1 MSKDNNHK
9 VKSTKDTAE
18 KQNPRQDILLAS
30 LKNKEIRR
38 RLGDLSLAVKTIRKW
53 LKNSTHGK
61 TFSIELTHSV
71 SQMIKGAMGRDFD
84 SHSITANS
92 IIHSLKGHGVDGT
105 KLNEKSIPLRKSDM
119 EIIPYIMIA
128 PDYLAKGSV
137 DAYGRESIR
146 FFKAL
151 SNGVVVVV
159 EKEYKNSPDDMET
172 ITMWAEKSSGAR
184 NARQNA
190 APAEKVQDAIPDT
203 DIAKIHK
210 DAEIAI
216 KNDVNFSYDIAV
228 EQLAKVSKDKK
239 ISNRND
245 DHITIVVDN
254 MVIREPLTKIVE
266 PKRGKQKIRK
276 NRSKVERSINNQI
289 STTMSKTKKQPVKQE
304 RAAQEKQDAPSV
316 EKTAKVKLPEDS
328 SLKYNVFLNGA
339 ADHMSKEDMDAYFK
353 MTPKEKDEFLNKIRQ
368 NAEESKVENAVKYNV
383 FLNGA
388 AEHMSREDMEAY
400 FKMTPKEKDAYL
412 AKLDTKQSKAEKQHR
427 EPQMITVNGDK
438 VSHAHT
444 FRSNVNPENIFFTAK
459 INGEDLK
466 PQKME
471 AEDVKAY
478 HDRTIGV
485 EDLMK
490 KYYPTKVMQKV
501 SKEEFQAANKL
512 SDGRTIEK
520 FAVFKEDNEKSKDYG
535 KYRMYA
541 LVGNQK
547 LFKTLSH
554 EDLNAYFDRV
564 TTPKALVEKNFG
576 EYLNLASAYEK
587 YKLPEGV
594 KLGDNAVSIR
604 KGADGDWVISA
615 ELGEKGHTPERKI
628 TKSDLYSF
636 FNAHTA
642 TKDQL
647 AAKYLSNDIKDAK
660 AEVKQSQSRGMKV

>member
-71 SQMIKGAMGRDFD
+71 SQMIKGVMGRDFD

-105 KLNEKSIPLRKSDM
+105 KLNAKSIPLRKSDM
-119 EIIPYIMIA
+119 ELIPYIMIA

-137 DAYGRESIR
+137 DGYGRESIR

-190 APAEKVQDAIPDT
+190 APAENVQDAIPDT

-216 KNDVNFSYDIAV
+216 KNDVNFSYYFAV
-228 EQLAKVSKDKK
+228 EQMAKVSKDKK

-245 DHITIVVDN
+245 GHITIVVDN
-254 MVIREPLTKIVE
+254 MVIREQLTKIVE

-304 RAAQEKQDAPSV
+304 RAAQEKQDASSV
-316 EKTAKVKLPEDS
+316 KKTANSQS
-328 SLKYNVFLNGA
+328 S
-339 ADHMSKEDMDAYFK
+339 E
-353 MTPKEKDEFLNKIRQ
+353 
-368 NAEESKVENAVKYNV
+368 AVKAGDIANT
-383 FLNGA
+383 
-388 AEHMSREDMEAY
+388 EM
-400 FKMTPKEKDAYL
+400 
-412 AKLDTKQSKAEKQHR
+412 DTKDQKGKSVKHR

-459 INGEDLK
+459 INGEELK
-466 PQKME
+466 PHKMD

-478 HDRTIGV
+478 HDRSIGV

-615 ELGEKGHTPERKI
+615 DLGEKGHTPERKI

>member
-1 MSKDNNHK
+1 MSKDINHK

-18 KQNPRQDILLAS
+18 KQNSRQDILLAS

-71 SQMIKGAMGRDFD
+71 SQMIKGVMGRDFD

-105 KLNEKSIPLRKSDM
+105 KLNAKSIPLRKSDM
-119 EIIPYIMIA
+119 ELIPYIMIA

-137 DAYGRESIR
+137 DGYGRESIR

-190 APAEKVQDAIPDT
+190 APAENVQDAIPDT

-216 KNDVNFSYDIAV
+216 KNDVNFSYYFAV
-228 EQLAKVSKDKK
+228 EQMAKVSKDKK

-245 DHITIVVDN
+245 GHITIVVDN
-254 MVIREPLTKIVE
+254 MVIREQLTKIVE

-304 RAAQEKQDAPSV
+304 RAAQEKQDASSV
-316 EKTAKVKLPEDS
+316 KKTANSQS
-328 SLKYNVFLNGA
+328 S
-339 ADHMSKEDMDAYFK
+339 E
-353 MTPKEKDEFLNKIRQ
+353 
-368 NAEESKVENAVKYNV
+368 AVKAGDIANT
-383 FLNGA
+383 
-388 AEHMSREDMEAY
+388 EM
-400 FKMTPKEKDAYL
+400 
-412 AKLDTKQSKAEKQHR
+412 DTKDQKGKSVKHR

-459 INGEDLK
+459 INGEELK
-466 PQKME
+466 PHKMD

-478 HDRTIGV
+478 HDRSIGV

-615 ELGEKGHTPERKI
+615 DLGEKGHTPERKI

>member
-190 APAEKVQDAIPDT
+190 APAENVQDAIPDT

-254 MVIREPLTKIVE
+254 MVIREQLTKIVE

-304 RAAQEKQDAPSV
+304 RAAQEKQDASSV
-316 EKTAKVKLPEDS
+316 KKTANSQS
-328 SLKYNVFLNGA
+328 S
-339 ADHMSKEDMDAYFK
+339 E
-353 MTPKEKDEFLNKIRQ
+353 
-368 NAEESKVENAVKYNV
+368 AVKAGDIANT
-383 FLNGA
+383 
-388 AEHMSREDMEAY
+388 EM
-400 FKMTPKEKDAYL
+400 
-412 AKLDTKQSKAEKQHR
+412 DTKDQKGKSVKHR

-459 INGEDLK
+459 INGEELK
-466 PQKME
+466 PHKMD

-478 HDRTIGV
+478 HDRSIGV

-604 KGADGDWVISA
+604 KGADGDWVIYA
-615 ELGEKGHTPERKI
+615 DLGEKGHTPERKI

>member
-1 MSKDNNHK
+1 MSKDINHK

-18 KQNPRQDILLAS
+18 KQNSRQDILLAS

-71 SQMIKGAMGRDFD
+71 SQMIKGVMGRDFD

-105 KLNEKSIPLRKSDM
+105 KLNAKSIPLRKSDM
-119 EIIPYIMIA
+119 ELIPYIMIA

-137 DAYGRESIR
+137 DGYGRESIR

-190 APAEKVQDAIPDT
+190 APAENVQDAIPDT

-216 KNDVNFSYDIAV
+216 KNDVNFSYYFAV
-228 EQLAKVSKDKK
+228 EQMAKVSKDKK

-245 DHITIVVDN
+245 GHITIVVDN
-254 MVIREPLTKIVE
+254 MVIREQLTKIVE

-304 RAAQEKQDAPSV
+304 RAAQEKQDASSV
-316 EKTAKVKLPEDS
+316 KKTANSQS
-328 SLKYNVFLNGA
+328 S
-339 ADHMSKEDMDAYFK
+339 E
-353 MTPKEKDEFLNKIRQ
+353 
-368 NAEESKVENAVKYNV
+368 AVKAGDIANT
-383 FLNGA
+383 
-388 AEHMSREDMEAY
+388 EMDTEDQ
-400 FKMTPKEKDAYL
+400 KGKSVK
-412 AKLDTKQSKAEKQHR
+412 HR

-459 INGEDLK
+459 INGEELK
-466 PQKME
+466 PHKMD

-478 HDRTIGV
+478 HDRSIGV

-615 ELGEKGHTPERKI
+615 DLGEKGHTPERKI

>member
-1 MSKDNNHK
+1 
-9 VKSTKDTAE
+9 
-18 KQNPRQDILLAS
+18 
-30 LKNKEIRR
+30 
-38 RLGDLSLAVKTIRKW
+38 
-53 LKNSTHGK
+53 
-61 TFSIELTHSV
+61 
-71 SQMIKGAMGRDFD
+71 
-84 SHSITANS
+84 
-92 IIHSLKGHGVDGT
+92 
-105 KLNEKSIPLRKSDM
+105 M

-137 DAYGRESIR
+137 DGYGRESIR

-184 NARQNA
+184 NARQNV
-190 APAEKVQDAIPDT
+190 APAENVQDAIPDT

-216 KNDVNFSYDIAV
+216 KNDVNFSYYFAV
-228 EQLAKVSKDKK
+228 EQMAKVSKDKK

-245 DHITIVVDN
+245 GHITIVVDN
-254 MVIREPLTKIVE
+254 MVIREQLTKIVE

-304 RAAQEKQDAPSV
+304 RAAQEKQDASSV
-316 EKTAKVKLPEDS
+316 KKTANSQS
-328 SLKYNVFLNGA
+328 S
-339 ADHMSKEDMDAYFK
+339 E
-353 MTPKEKDEFLNKIRQ
+353 
-368 NAEESKVENAVKYNV
+368 AVKAGDIANT
-383 FLNGA
+383 
-388 AEHMSREDMEAY
+388 EM
-400 FKMTPKEKDAYL
+400 
-412 AKLDTKQSKAEKQHR
+412 DTKDQKGKSVKHR

-459 INGEDLK
+459 INGEELK
-466 PQKME
+466 PHKMD

-478 HDRTIGV
+478 HDRSIGV

-615 ELGEKGHTPERKI
+615 DLGEKGHTPERKI

>member
-1 MSKDNNHK
+1 MPKDNNHK

-18 KQNPRQDILLAS
+18 KQNSRQDILLAS

-119 EIIPYIMIA
+119 ELIPYIMIA

-184 NARQNA
+184 NARQNV
-190 APAEKVQDAIPDT
+190 APAENVLDAIPDT

-216 KNDVNFSYDIAV
+216 KNDVNFSYYFAV
-228 EQLAKVSKDKK
+228 EQIAKVSKDKK

-304 RAAQEKQDAPSV
+304 RAAQEKQDASSV

-339 ADHMSKEDMDAYFK
+339 ADHMSKEDMD
-353 MTPKEKDEFLNKIRQ
+353 
-368 NAEESKVENAVKYNV
+368 
-383 FLNGA
+383 
-388 AEHMSREDMEAY
+388 AY

-501 SKEEFQAANKL
+501 SKEEFKAANKL

-615 ELGEKGHTPERKI
+615 DLGEKGHTPERKI

>member
-18 KQNPRQDILLAS
+18 KQNSRQDILLAS

-105 KLNEKSIPLRKSDM
+105 KLNAKSIPLRKSDM
-119 EIIPYIMIA
+119 ELIPYIMIA

-137 DAYGRESIR
+137 DGYGRESIR

-190 APAEKVQDAIPDT
+190 APAENVQDAIPDT

-216 KNDVNFSYDIAV
+216 KNDVNFSYYFAV
-228 EQLAKVSKDKK
+228 EQMAKVSKDKK

-245 DHITIVVDN
+245 GHITIVVDN
-254 MVIREPLTKIVE
+254 MVIREQLTKIVE

-304 RAAQEKQDAPSV
+304 RAAQEKQDASSV
-316 EKTAKVKLPEDS
+316 KKTANSQS
-328 SLKYNVFLNGA
+328 S
-339 ADHMSKEDMDAYFK
+339 E
-353 MTPKEKDEFLNKIRQ
+353 
-368 NAEESKVENAVKYNV
+368 AVKAGDIANT
-383 FLNGA
+383 
-388 AEHMSREDMEAY
+388 EM
-400 FKMTPKEKDAYL
+400 
-412 AKLDTKQSKAEKQHR
+412 DTKDQKGKSVKHR

-459 INGEDLK
+459 INGEELK
-466 PQKME
+466 PHKMD

-478 HDRTIGV
+478 HDRSIGV

-615 ELGEKGHTPERKI
+615 DLGEKGHTPERKI

>member
-1 MSKDNNHK
+1 MSKDINHK

-18 KQNPRQDILLAS
+18 KQNSRQDILLAS

-71 SQMIKGAMGRDFD
+71 SQMIKGVMGRDFD

-105 KLNEKSIPLRKSDM
+105 KLNAKSIPLRKSDM
-119 EIIPYIMIA
+119 ELIPYIMIA

-137 DAYGRESIR
+137 DGYGRESIR

-190 APAEKVQDAIPDT
+190 APAENVQDAIPDT

-216 KNDVNFSYDIAV
+216 KNDVNFSYYFAV
-228 EQLAKVSKDKK
+228 EQMAKVSKDKK

-245 DHITIVVDN
+245 GHITIVVDN
-254 MVIREPLTKIVE
+254 MVIREQLTKIVE

-304 RAAQEKQDAPSV
+304 RAAQEKQDASSV
-316 EKTAKVKLPEDS
+316 KKTANSQS
-328 SLKYNVFLNGA
+328 S
-339 ADHMSKEDMDAYFK
+339 E
-353 MTPKEKDEFLNKIRQ
+353 
-368 NAEESKVENAVKYNV
+368 AVKAGDIANT
-383 FLNGA
+383 
-388 AEHMSREDMEAY
+388 EM
-400 FKMTPKEKDAYL
+400 
-412 AKLDTKQSKAEKQHR
+412 DTKDQKGKSVKHR

-466 PQKME
+466 PHKMD

>member
-1 MSKDNNHK
+1 MSKDINHK

-18 KQNPRQDILLAS
+18 KQNSRQDILLAS

-71 SQMIKGAMGRDFD
+71 SQMIKGVMGRDFD

-105 KLNEKSIPLRKSDM
+105 KLNAKSIPLRKSDM
-119 EIIPYIMIA
+119 ELIPYIMIA

-137 DAYGRESIR
+137 DGYGRESIR

-190 APAEKVQDAIPDT
+190 APAENVQDAIPDT

-216 KNDVNFSYDIAV
+216 KNDVNFSYYFAV
-228 EQLAKVSKDKK
+228 EQMAKVSKDKK

-245 DHITIVVDN
+245 GHITIVVDN
-254 MVIREPLTKIVE
+254 MVIREQLTKIVE

-289 STTMSKTKKQPVKQE
+289 STTMSKTKKQPVKQVK
-304 RAAQEKQDAPSV
+304 AAQGKQDAEPV
-316 EKTAKVKLPEDS
+316 EKTANESVK
-328 SLKYNVFLNGA
+328 N
-339 ADHMSKEDMDAYFK
+339 
-353 MTPKEKDEFLNKIRQ
+353 
-368 NAEESKVENAVKYNV
+368 EE
-383 FLNGA
+383 
-388 AEHMSREDMEAY
+388 
-400 FKMTPKEKDAYL
+400 
-412 AKLDTKQSKAEKQHR
+412 SKAEKQHR
-427 EPQMITVNGDK
+427 PPQMVTVNGQK
-438 VSHAHT
+438 VTHAHA
-444 FRSNVNPENIFFTAK
+444 FRSNTNPEDMWFTAK
-459 INGEDLK
+459 IDGKDLK
-466 PQKME
+466 ARKMS

-478 HDRTIGV
+478 HDKTITV
-485 EDLMK
+485 EQLMQ
-490 KYYPTKVMQKV
+490 KYYPTKLLPKV
-501 SKEEFQAANKL
+501 SKEDFKAANVL

-520 FAVFKEDNEKSKDYG
+520 FTVYKEDNEKSRDYG

-541 LVGNQK
+541 KVGNRQYR
-547 LFKTLSH
+547 KTLSQA
-554 EDLNAYFDRV
+554 DLDRFYDHV
-564 TTPKALVEKNFG
+564 TTPKELVESNLG
-576 EYLNLASAYEK
+576 EVLNLASAYEK
-587 YKLPEGV
+587 YKLPEGEKV
-594 KLGDNAVSIR
+594 ENISVRKNAEG
-604 KGADGDWVISA
+604 KWLISA
-615 ELGEKGHTPERKI
+615 NLGVKGQTAEHELNQ
-628 TKSDLYSF
+628 SDLYSL
-636 FNAHTA
+636 FNAKTA
-642 TKDQL
+642 SKEQL
-647 AAKYLSNDIKDAK
+647 AAKYLTSDIKNAK
-660 AEVKQSQSRGMKV
+660 AQTEQQKQSKSNSMKI

>member
-1 MSKDNNHK
+1 M
-9 VKSTKDTAE
+9 
-18 KQNPRQDILLAS
+18 
-30 LKNKEIRR
+30 
-38 RLGDLSLAVKTIRKW
+38 
-53 LKNSTHGK
+53 
-61 TFSIELTHSV
+61 
-71 SQMIKGAMGRDFD
+71 
-84 SHSITANS
+84 
-92 IIHSLKGHGVDGT
+92 
-105 KLNEKSIPLRKSDM
+105 
-119 EIIPYIMIA
+119 
-128 PDYLAKGSV
+128 
-137 DAYGRESIR
+137 
-146 FFKAL
+146 
-151 SNGVVVVV
+151 
-159 EKEYKNSPDDMET
+159 
-172 ITMWAEKSSGAR
+172 
-184 NARQNA
+184 
-190 APAEKVQDAIPDT
+190 
-203 DIAKIHK
+203 
-210 DAEIAI
+210 
-216 KNDVNFSYDIAV
+216 
-228 EQLAKVSKDKK
+228 
-239 ISNRND
+239 
-245 DHITIVVDN
+245 
-254 MVIREPLTKIVE
+254 
-266 PKRGKQKIRK
+266 
-276 NRSKVERSINNQI
+276 ERSINNQI

-304 RAAQEKQDAPSV
+304 RAAQEKQDASSV
-316 EKTAKVKLPEDS
+316 KKTATEVQS
-328 SLKYNVFLNGA
+328 TTS
-339 ADHMSKEDMDAYFK
+339 
-353 MTPKEKDEFLNKIRQ
+353 KDED
-368 NAEESKVENAVKYNV
+368 A
-383 FLNGA
+383 
-388 AEHMSREDMEAY
+388 
-400 FKMTPKEKDAYL
+400 KEIK
-412 AKLDTKQSKAEKQHR
+412 HR

-438 VSHAHT
+438 VTHAHT

-466 PQKME
+466 PHKMD

-485 EDLMK
+485 EELMK

-594 KLGDNAVSIR
+594 KLGDDAVSIR

-615 ELGEKGHTPERKI
+615 DLGEKGHTPERKI
-628 TKSDLYSF
+628 TKSDLYSV

-642 TKDQL
+642 TKAQL

>member
-18 KQNPRQDILLAS
+18 KQNSRQDILLAS

-71 SQMIKGAMGRDFD
+71 SQMIKGVMGRDFD

-105 KLNEKSIPLRKSDM
+105 KLNAKSIPLRKSDM
-119 EIIPYIMIA
+119 ELIPYIMIA

-137 DAYGRESIR
+137 DGYGRESIR

-190 APAEKVQDAIPDT
+190 APAENVQDAIPDT

-216 KNDVNFSYDIAV
+216 KNDVNFSYYFAV
-228 EQLAKVSKDKK
+228 EQMAKVSKDKK

-245 DHITIVVDN
+245 GHITIVVDN
-254 MVIREPLTKIVE
+254 MVIREQLTKIVE

-304 RAAQEKQDAPSV
+304 RAAQEKQDASSV
-316 EKTAKVKLPEDS
+316 KKTANSQS
-328 SLKYNVFLNGA
+328 S
-339 ADHMSKEDMDAYFK
+339 E
-353 MTPKEKDEFLNKIRQ
+353 
-368 NAEESKVENAVKYNV
+368 AVKAGDIANT
-383 FLNGA
+383 
-388 AEHMSREDMEAY
+388 EM
-400 FKMTPKEKDAYL
+400 
-412 AKLDTKQSKAEKQHR
+412 DTKDQKGKSVKHR

-459 INGEDLK
+459 INGEELK
-466 PQKME
+466 PHKMD

-478 HDRTIGV
+478 HDRSIGV

-615 ELGEKGHTPERKI
+615 DLGEKGHTPERKI

>member
-18 KQNPRQDILLAS
+18 KQNSRQDILLAS

-119 EIIPYIMIA
+119 ELIPYIMIA

-184 NARQNA
+184 NARQNV
-190 APAEKVQDAIPDT
+190 APAENVQDAIPDT

-216 KNDVNFSYDIAV
+216 KNDVNFSYYFAV
-228 EQLAKVSKDKK
+228 EQLAEVSKDKK

-304 RAAQEKQDAPSV
+304 RAAQEKQDASSV
-316 EKTAKVKLPEDS
+316 KKTANSQS
-328 SLKYNVFLNGA
+328 S
-339 ADHMSKEDMDAYFK
+339 E
-353 MTPKEKDEFLNKIRQ
+353 
-368 NAEESKVENAVKYNV
+368 AVK
-383 FLNGA
+383 
-388 AEHMSREDMEAY
+388 AEDVANTEM
-400 FKMTPKEKDAYL
+400 
-412 AKLDTKQSKAEKQHR
+412 DTKDQKGKSVKHR

-459 INGEDLK
+459 INGEELK
-466 PQKME
+466 PHKMD
-471 AEDVKAY
+471 AKDVKAY

-615 ELGEKGHTPERKI
+615 DLGEKGHTPERKI

>member
-18 KQNPRQDILLAS
+18 KQNSRQDILLAS

-119 EIIPYIMIA
+119 ELIPYIMIA

-184 NARQNA
+184 NARQNV
-190 APAEKVQDAIPDT
+190 APAENVQDAIPDT

-254 MVIREPLTKIVE
+254 MVVREPLTKIVE

-304 RAAQEKQDAPSV
+304 RAAQEKQDASSV
-316 EKTAKVKLPEDS
+316 KKTANSQS
-328 SLKYNVFLNGA
+328 S
-339 ADHMSKEDMDAYFK
+339 E
-353 MTPKEKDEFLNKIRQ
+353 
-368 NAEESKVENAVKYNV
+368 AVK
-383 FLNGA
+383 
-388 AEHMSREDMEAY
+388 AEDVANTEM
-400 FKMTPKEKDAYL
+400 
-412 AKLDTKQSKAEKQHR
+412 DTKVQKGKSVKHR

-459 INGEDLK
+459 INGEELK
-466 PQKME
+466 PHKMD

-520 FAVFKEDNEKSKDYG
+520 FVVFKEDNEKSKDYG

-594 KLGDNAVSIR
+594 KLGDIAVSIR

-615 ELGEKGHTPERKI
+615 DLGEKGHTPERKI

>member
-1 MSKDNNHK
+1 MSKDINHK

-18 KQNPRQDILLAS
+18 KQNSRQDILLAS

-71 SQMIKGAMGRDFD
+71 SQMIKGVMGRDFD

-105 KLNEKSIPLRKSDM
+105 KLNAKSIPLRKSDM
-119 EIIPYIMIA
+119 ELIPYIMIA

-137 DAYGRESIR
+137 DGYGRESIR

-190 APAEKVQDAIPDT
+190 APAENVQDAIPDT

-216 KNDVNFSYDIAV
+216 KNDVNFSYYFAV
-228 EQLAKVSKDKK
+228 EQMAKVSKDKK

-245 DHITIVVDN
+245 GHITIVVDN
-254 MVIREPLTKIVE
+254 MVIREQLTKIVE

-304 RAAQEKQDAPSV
+304 RAAQEKQDASSV
-316 EKTAKVKLPEDS
+316 KKTANSQS
-328 SLKYNVFLNGA
+328 S
-339 ADHMSKEDMDAYFK
+339 E
-353 MTPKEKDEFLNKIRQ
+353 
-368 NAEESKVENAVKYNV
+368 AVKAGDIANT
-383 FLNGA
+383 
-388 AEHMSREDMEAY
+388 EM
-400 FKMTPKEKDAYL
+400 
-412 AKLDTKQSKAEKQHR
+412 DTKDQKGKSVKHR

-459 INGEDLK
+459 INGEELK
-466 PQKME
+466 PHKMD

-478 HDRTIGV
+478 HDRSIGV

-615 ELGEKGHTPERKI
+615 DLGEMGHTPERKI

>member
-1 MSKDNNHK
+1 MSKDINHK
-9 VKSTKDTAE
+9 VESTKDTAE
-18 KQNPRQDILLAS
+18 KQNSRQDILLAS

-71 SQMIKGAMGRDFD
+71 SQMIKGVMGRDFD

-105 KLNEKSIPLRKSDM
+105 KLNAKSIPLRKSDM
-119 EIIPYIMIA
+119 ELIPYIMIA

-137 DAYGRESIR
+137 DGYGRESIR

-190 APAEKVQDAIPDT
+190 APAENVQDAIPDT

-216 KNDVNFSYDIAV
+216 KNDVNFSYYFAV
-228 EQLAKVSKDKK
+228 EQMAKVSKDKK

-245 DHITIVVDN
+245 GHITIVVDN
-254 MVIREPLTKIVE
+254 MVIREQLTKIVE

-304 RAAQEKQDAPSV
+304 RAAQEKQDASSV
-316 EKTAKVKLPEDS
+316 KKTANSQS
-328 SLKYNVFLNGA
+328 S
-339 ADHMSKEDMDAYFK
+339 E
-353 MTPKEKDEFLNKIRQ
+353 
-368 NAEESKVENAVKYNV
+368 AVKAGDIANT
-383 FLNGA
+383 
-388 AEHMSREDMEAY
+388 EM
-400 FKMTPKEKDAYL
+400 
-412 AKLDTKQSKAEKQHR
+412 DTKDQKGKSVKHR

-459 INGEDLK
+459 INGEELK
-466 PQKME
+466 PHKMD

-478 HDRTIGV
+478 HDRSIGV

-615 ELGEKGHTPERKI
+615 DLGEKGHTPERKI

>member
-18 KQNPRQDILLAS
+18 KQNSRQDILLAS

-119 EIIPYIMIA
+119 ELIPYIMIA

-184 NARQNA
+184 NARQNV
-190 APAEKVQDAIPDT
+190 APAENVLDAIPDT

-216 KNDVNFSYDIAV
+216 KNDVNFSYYFAV
-228 EQLAKVSKDKK
+228 EQIAKVSKDKK

-304 RAAQEKQDAPSV
+304 RAAQEKQDASSV

-339 ADHMSKEDMDAYFK
+339 ADHMSKEDMD
-353 MTPKEKDEFLNKIRQ
+353 
-368 NAEESKVENAVKYNV
+368 
-383 FLNGA
+383 
-388 AEHMSREDMEAY
+388 AY

-501 SKEEFQAANKL
+501 SKEEFKAANKL

-615 ELGEKGHTPERKI
+615 DLGEKGHTPERKI